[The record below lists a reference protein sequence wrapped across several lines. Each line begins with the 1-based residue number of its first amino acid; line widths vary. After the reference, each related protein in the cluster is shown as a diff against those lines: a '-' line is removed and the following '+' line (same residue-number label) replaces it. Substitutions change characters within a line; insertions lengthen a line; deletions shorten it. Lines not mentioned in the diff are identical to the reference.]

1 MSGGLSAGAFTA
13 AALSTAA
20 AVGSAAYASVSA
32 AGAQSGSGG
41 ISDLL
46 SGLTGKSQAASQQRS
61 QLLATAGQ
69 SAGSPLAPGSVG
81 GISNI
86 FGN

>member
-13 AALSTAA
+13 AAISTAA
-20 AVGSAAYASVSA
+20 TVGSAVYAGVSA
-32 AGAQSGSGG
+32 TAGTAGADESG
-41 ISDLL
+41 LL
-46 SGLTGKSQAASQQRS
+46 NALTGKSQAAAQQRS
-61 QLLATAGQ
+61 ALLATAGQ